1 MNKKVMVSL
10 AAAFMVAL
18 AGCSGAAD
26 AQAQF
31 EAAANTMKEVS
42 SANQT
47 CTLDVKII
55 QEDAPQVSFFAKTIT
70 SAYSDGGN
78 NGFTKLDAKQLGEGQ
93 TIQVLFKDGAM
104 YQEIEGGRFVELN
117 EDSVNAAKA
126 DMLQLY
132 RYKLPTKLAENK
144 DNLEN
149 VSVKKQDGASIVSC
163 SVKEEAAH
171 DFAQYF
177 FIDFIVGDEEVLE
190 ENKKEM
196 LENMKVQREMLPEE
210 ERAQYTDEK
219 LMEMAAAQI
228 DGFKQNYVNL
238 FDAMEVSGIKY
249 EGKMENGTVTSQT
262 VQADAVYRGQ
272 SYHLVFTDEFSN
284 VNAEADM
291 SEMPQMNE
299 ENIITMEQYQQEM
312 MMMQMMLMQMQ
323 QAQ

>member
-1 MNKKVMVSL
+1 MNKKVLVCL
-10 AAAFMVAL
+10 AAALTFAF

-31 EAAANTMKEVS
+31 EAAAKSMKEVTG
-42 SANQT
+42 ANQI
-47 CTLDVKII
+47 CTLDVDII
-55 QEDAPQVSFFAKTIT
+55 QEDAPQVSFFDKTIT
-70 SAYSDGGN
+70 SAYCNSGAD
-78 NGFTKLDAKQLGEGQ
+78 GFTRLEAKQFGESQ
-93 TIQVLFKDGAM
+93 HIEVLFKDGGM
-104 YQEIEGGRFVELN
+104 YQAIEGGRFVALN
-117 EDSVNAAKA
+117 EENVNAAKA

-132 RYKLPTKLAENK
+132 RYKLPAKLAENK

-196 LENMKVQREMLPEE
+196 LETMKEQREMLPEE

-228 DGFKQNYVNL
+228 DGFKQNYLNL
-238 FDAMEVSGIKY
+238 FDAVEVSNIQY
-249 EGKMENGTVTSQT
+249 EGKMENGMIASQK

-272 SYHLVFTDEFSN
+272 SYHMVFTDEFSN
-284 VNAEADM
+284 INAEADM

-312 MMMQMMLMQMQ
+312 MLMQMMLMQMQ